1 MVPHVSVIVPNYNHS
16 TFLEDRIQSILNQSF
31 QDFELI
37 LLDDCSTDQSLEI
50 LCKYSSHPKVS
61 HFIINTENS
70 GSNYKQWN
78 KGVSLAKGE
87 LIWIAESDDTCK
99 FNLLE
104 QLIIPFVDQN
114 VSISYSQSNRMD
126 SEGLIVGD
134 WFFQTD
140 MLNKPLFDTSF
151 KMNGIDF
158 IENYLIKKNVIPNAS
173 AVLFRKS
180 SFVLVQ
186 GAREDVKY
194 CADWLFWLDILVRD
208 GKVYYTPEKLNNFR
222 FLENSVIGSSSKSS
236 SVPFV
241 KRYDILMRKE
251 FNQFLKQLNKKSL
264 RRRNT
269 LFLTK
274 ETLEE
279 ILFLSKLKM
288 TKEIISIIDIDFF
301 LFKLNIRQKLSVL
314 KQIINSIKILK

>member
-1 MVPHVSVIVPNYNHS
+1 MAPYVSVIVPNYNHS

-61 HFIINTENS
+61 HFIVNEENS

-78 KGVSLAKGE
+78 LGVSLAKGQ
-87 LIWIAESDDTCK
+87 LIWIAESDDTSELN
-99 FNLLE
+99 FLENLAPVFADKNIVLA
-104 QLIIPFVDQN
+104 
-114 VSISYSQSNRMD
+114 YSQSNRMD
-126 SEGLIVGD
+126 SEGLIDGD

-140 MLNKPLFDTSF
+140 MLNKPLFDTNF
-151 KMNGIDF
+151 KMKGIDF
-158 IENYLIKKNVIPNAS
+158 IQNYLIKKNVIPNAS

-180 SFVLVQ
+180 SFELVQ

-208 GKVYYTPEKLNNFR
+208 GEVYYTPEKLNNFR
-222 FLENSVIGSSSKSS
+222 FLENSVIGSSSKTSN
-236 SVPFV
+236 VPFV

-251 FNQFLKQLNKKSL
+251 LDFIFNRFNLKSL
-264 RRRNT
+264 IALNRKILVT
-269 LFLTK
+269 
-274 ETLEE
+274 EILEE
-279 ILFLSKLKM
+279 IQFLSKLKRS
-288 TKEIISIIDIDFF
+288 KSIISIVD
-301 LFKLNIRQKLSVL
+301 FKLLILNFTFRQKISFIKKLL
-314 KQIINSIKILK
+314 YSI